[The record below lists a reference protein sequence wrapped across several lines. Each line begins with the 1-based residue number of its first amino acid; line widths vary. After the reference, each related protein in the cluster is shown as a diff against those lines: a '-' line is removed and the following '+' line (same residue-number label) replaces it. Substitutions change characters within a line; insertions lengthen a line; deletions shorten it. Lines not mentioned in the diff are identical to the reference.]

1 MFRRITSSRMGLGAA
16 LLVWLSFALMLVVQP
31 TAAWALTIDINQFSL
46 FLWSPAV
53 NTAINGTSA
62 LQQDIIIGPN
72 NLSGGPF
79 SDFISQGFS
88 VSVTNGLNANNLGTV
103 SITVGNPTG
112 TAFAPAN
119 LIALLDADIVSTPG
133 GADNNQDSSG
143 PSFTPVGADGFQVDN
158 PLGGILGNILAG
170 TLDNT
175 DHIGAGPDDVS
186 LALLYSLSGGL
197 GANQQI
203 NAIFSLSSLDNGG
216 LHQFR
221 LDTELFFNAG
231 VVLSNI
237 DPGNDPGNPA
247 PTPEPGTLVLL
258 GTGAGLTVFGR
269 LRRYLRRGRAVKAG
283 LVVLLAALASVSL
296 IGVAQAQVD
305 ALPNLTPHVGD
316 PRLEPIPAVPLRL
329 KNIAVLGSRQG
340 VIDSNVLFMRFPPRV
355 NGQNMSDGDKHADM
369 YVLYNAATG
378 QKINQPPVIEAV
390 PFPLTTN
397 ELVARKFTAVWEL
410 HALLVDPSYDPNN
423 LETRIDSAFKVA
435 TSPYSIADV
444 QTNIFL
450 NCPIVPDGTTLDPV
464 PGGPV
469 ANEPTVRE
477 AFFESQIVHFV
488 PYDVEDGGFNP
499 QVLFIFKDPNGN
511 ILPSTDTPRIITAK
525 SPGDSFYSSIWEVW
539 AVTVPTGF
547 DISTITSAK
556 QIVDNGVQKFP
567 VSSTGI
573 RMNCPVVSINGVA
586 FPFED
591 AFALLDRLLH
601 QGPGGAFDPN
611 IRTPI
616 GFPEAQFTTARTF
629 MITEINPPVLVLNGL
644 PLEENP
650 NSLFFPLAARFPI
663 IDPNGK
669 GNVVPLIF
677 NDPFQ
682 TDSSGPNSV
691 PGSAGRI
698 RISQADL
705 DSALATLDQLPEPLE
720 NNIMNLIN
728 AGLLDPMWAP
738 FGVTAYQERLALVGR
753 ALFEMVW
760 RPEDGGTQRNTTS
773 CAACH
778 SQPAIGAAGRGLYT
792 LRATT
797 DRAGNLNP
805 PSTWGGGGAEL
816 LRQQLINAGAVSCA
830 SIAPPLPVTSTGNG
844 CSTFAHGTVG
854 SIASLRAVT
863 FGAANNHL
871 GVQAPEFITQ
881 AAQLAAAKAA
891 GCVPASAT
899 SVSMAQAIACDLDA
913 DGVRNELSPGEVTA
927 LVAFMANLP
936 VPRQADD
943 DEMFTHLG
951 LSPLDAYEGRSIFRK
966 TMATGGARCASCH
979 TVFRPF
985 LNGTTLN
992 LTNPETPGVIPIQV
1006 DYHTADPDDVADG
1019 LAQNV
1024 GDPGLRI
1031 YGDFKLHKMGSL
1043 MKNGIPSR
1051 DTMKTAELWDAGAV
1065 FPWGRDGRWVGT
1077 QLMDTILAHE
1087 GVSIPTATV
1096 TKGRGT
1102 TKMVN
1107 GLAMTSQP
1115 VSICGL
1121 PTSSP
1126 SLPIHVVLT
1135 GQMTAGLTAANAT
1148 TADPD
1153 GGFRQGAGWL
1163 INSVP
1168 AGGCATLTMSFNNP
1182 GGSSPVQYG
1191 LAIQD
1196 HNGYSEAVA
1205 SAQAFKALSSSDQA
1219 KVMSFIRA
1227 QVIGGKVGEG
1237 SGLTPPPVV
1246 K

>member
-1 MFRRITSSRMGLGAA
+1 MFRRMTSSRMGLGAA

-31 TAAWALTIDINQFSL
+31 TAAWALTIDINQFTL

-53 NTAINGTSA
+53 DTGINGTSV

-88 VSVTNGLNANNLGTV
+88 VSVTNGLNANNLGTI
-103 SITVGNPTG
+103 SITVGNPT
-112 TAFAPAN
+112 TTPFAPAN
-119 LIALLDADIVSTPG
+119 LIALLDADIVSAPG

-143 PSFTPVGADGFQVDN
+143 PSFIPVGADGFQVDN
-158 PLGGILGNILAG
+158 PLGSVLGNILAG

-186 LALLYSLSGGL
+186 LALLYSLSGGF
-197 GANQQI
+197 GANQQFT
-203 NAIFSLSSLDNGG
+203 ATFDLSSLANGG

-221 LDTELFFNAG
+221 GDTDLFFNGG
-231 VVLSNI
+231 VVL
-237 DPGNDPGNPA
+237 GNLEPGNPA

-258 GTGAGLTVFGR
+258 GTGAGLTAFGR
-269 LRRYLRRGRAVKAG
+269 LRRYARRKAAAKAG
-283 LVVLLAALASVSL
+283 LVVLLAALVSVSL
-296 IGVAQAQVD
+296 GGVAQAQLD
-305 ALPNLTPHVGD
+305 ALPNLTPHIGD
-316 PRLEPIPAVPLRL
+316 PRLEPIPSVPLRL
-329 KNIAVLGSRQG
+329 KNIPVLGSRQG

-378 QKINQPPVIEAV
+378 QRINQPPVIEAV

-397 ELVARKFTAVWEL
+397 ELVARKFSPVWEL
-410 HALLVDPSYDPNN
+410 HALLVDPSYNPND
-423 LETRIDSAFKVA
+423 LSTRIDSAVKVA
-435 TSPYSIADV
+435 TSPYAIADI

-469 ANEPTVRE
+469 ANEPTVRD
-477 AFFESQIVHFV
+477 AFFEGQIVHFV
-488 PYDVEDGGFNP
+488 PYDIEDGGFNP
-499 QVLFIFKDPNGN
+499 QVLFIFKDGNGN
-511 ILPSTDTPRIITAK
+511 ILPSADTPRIITAK
-525 SPGDSFYSSIWEVW
+525 SPGDPFYSSIWEVW

-573 RMNCPVVSINGVA
+573 RLNCPVVSINGVA

-601 QGPGGAFDPN
+601 QGPGGTFDPN
-611 IRTPI
+611 NRTPI
-616 GFPEAQFTTARTF
+616 GLPEAQFTAARTF
-629 MITEINPPVLVLNGL
+629 MITEVNPPTLRLNGL
-644 PLEENP
+644 PIAANT
-650 NSLFFPLAARFPI
+650 NSLFFPLAAQFPM
-663 IDPNGK
+663 IDPLDK
-669 GNVVPLIF
+669 GNIVPLIF
-677 NDPFQ
+677 NDPLQ
-682 TDSSGPNSV
+682 TDSSGPNTV

-698 RISQADL
+698 RISQPDL
-705 DSALATLDQLPEPLE
+705 DSALATLNQLPAPLE
-720 NNIMNLIN
+720 TNIINLVTD
-728 AGLLDPMWAP
+728 GLLDPMWAP
-738 FGVTAYQERLALVGR
+738 FGVTAYQERLALIGR

-778 SQPAIGAAGRGLYT
+778 SQPAVGGAGRGIYT

-805 PSTWGGGGAEL
+805 PSVWGGGSAEL
-816 LRQQLINAGAVSCA
+816 LRQQLISAGAVSCA
-830 SIAPPLPVTSTGNG
+830 SIVPPLPITSTGNG
-844 CSTFAHGTVG
+844 CTTFAHGTVG

-913 DGVRNELSPGEVTA
+913 DGVRNELSTGEVTA
-927 LVAFMANLP
+927 IVAFMANLP

-943 DEMFTHLG
+943 EEIFSHLG
-951 LSPLDAYEGRSIFRK
+951 LSPLDVYEGRSIFRK
-966 TMATGGARCASCH
+966 TMANSGTRCASCH
-979 TVFRPF
+979 TVFRRF
-985 LNGTTLN
+985 LSGTTLN
-992 LTNPETPGVIPIQV
+992 LTNPETTGVIPIQV
-1006 DYHTADPDDVADG
+1006 DYHTADPDDVAEG

-1024 GDPGLRI
+1024 GDPGLRL

-1043 MKNGIPSR
+1043 MKNGVPAR
-1051 DTMKTAELWDAGAV
+1051 DTMSTAELWDAGAA
-1065 FPWGRDGRWVGT
+1065 FPWGRDGRWVGS
-1077 QLMDTILAHE
+1077 QLMDAILAHE
-1087 GVSIPTATV
+1087 GASIPTATS
-1096 TKGRGT
+1096 TKARAT
-1102 TKMVN
+1102 TKVVN
-1107 GLAMTSQP
+1107 GLTMTSQP

-1148 TADPD
+1148 TPDPD

-1168 AGGCATLTMSFNNP
+1168 AGGCVTLTLSFNNP
-1182 GGSSPVQYG
+1182 GGVSSVQYG

-1196 HNGYSEAVA
+1196 NNGYSEAVA
-1205 SAQAFKALSSSDQA
+1205 STQAFKALSSSDQA
-1219 KVMSFIRA
+1219 KVTSFIRA

-1237 SGLTPPPVV
+1237 SGLTPPPAV